1 MNIPKQCNKEIT
13 FMLYNYNNIDK
24 IIEDRKEEIMDNMSV
39 TNTAYL
45 KSIKSKNSN
54 TLEDIVMKFDSD
66 KYIQRLKK
74 WQRLINSFCNR
85 LYDERPNKYYSFI
98 KYKYFIKKDD
108 DFIKEHMNLNNNEF
122 NQINNYL
129 KWVIYQYAVMD
140 NLYNE
145 RRQYS

>member
-1 MNIPKQCNKEIT
+1 MNIPMQCNREIT

-85 LYDERPNKYYSFI
+85 LYDERPNKYYYFI

-129 KWVIYQYAVMD
+129 KWIIYQYAVMD